1 MDQASFGTLNALVLV
16 AYLLGVTVLALALA
30 GRQRNTESY
39 FLAGRSMPW
48 LAVALSTVASM
59 LSGLTY
65 LGAPA
70 AAYKD
75 NASLMLAGPAALL
88 ATPLMIALYFPIYR
102 RLKVTTIYEYVN
114 ARFGNR
120 ARYAASA
127 LAVLQI
133 QGWMGIALYAPALAL
148 STVTGIDLTRA
159 ILVMGLVATAYTC
172 TGGLAAV
179 IWTDVIQFVILT
191 TGAVVVAFSLVDRL
205 PGGLDQF
212 FEIVLTADKL
222 GVTDLRFDLAEAT
235 GLAVLLCYFISGFG
249 YGNNQVV
256 MQRLLAAR
264 SLREMTRA
272 LLLDR
277 VLEILLA
284 ALLYMI
290 GLGIFAYFQV
300 YPEHLAPG
308 VAGDRILPYYIVH
321 ALPAGF
327 SGLLIA
333 AVFAAAMST
342 VDSGIHSSAT
352 MIQVDFVTPLRKRA
366 LTQRQSLML
375 ARALTAGLGLL
386 ATAAALLV
394 SEGAGILETMSKV
407 GGLTAAPVTGLFLLG
422 VLTRRGHFPAWLAA
436 TLGISLPLSIYVQN
450 FVEMHWI
457 FYTPV
462 ALLSCLCGSWL
473 FSLLPR
479 SRSSEDRDLE
489 GLTIWDRRKG

>member
-1 MDQASFGTLNALVLV
+1 MDQASFGTLNFLVLV

-120 ARYAASA
+120 ARYVASS

-133 QGWMGIALYAPALAL
+133 QGWMGVALYAPALAL

-159 ILVMGLVATAYTC
+159 ILIMGLVATAYTV

-191 TGAVVVAFSLVDRL
+191 AGAVVVAFSLLDRL

-212 FEIVLTADKL
+212 FEIVVTADKL
-222 GVTDLRFDLAEAT
+222 GLTDLRFDFAEAT
-235 GLAVLLCYFISGFG
+235 GLAVVLCYFIMGFG

-264 SLREMTRA
+264 SLREMIRA

-277 VLEILLA
+277 ALEIILA

-300 YPEHLAPG
+300 FPENLAPG
-308 VAGDRILPYYIVH
+308 IAGDRILPYYIVH
-321 ALPAGF
+321 ALPAGV

-352 MIQVDFVTPLRKRA
+352 MVQVDFVGPLRKRP
-366 LTQRQSLML
+366 LTQRQSLTL

-386 ATAAALLV
+386 GTAAALFV
-394 SEGAGILETMSKV
+394 SKGGGILETMSKV
-407 GGLTAAPVTGLFLLG
+407 GGLTAAPVTALFLLG

-457 FYTPV
+457 FYTPI
-462 ALLSCLCGSWL
+462 ALVSCLAGSLL
-473 FSLLPR
+473 FSLLPGP
-479 SRSSEDRDLE
+479 RSSRERDIT
-489 GLTIWDRRKG
+489 GLTIWKDHG

>member
-1 MDQASFGTLNALVLV
+1 MDPTSFGTLNALVLV

-102 RLKVTTIYEYVN
+102 RLRVTTIYEYVN

-133 QGWMGIALYAPALAL
+133 QGWMGIALFAPALAL

-159 ILVMGLVATAYTC
+159 ILLMGLVATAYTC
-172 TGGLAAV
+172 SGGLAAV
-179 IWTDVIQFVILT
+179 IWTDVIQFVVLT
-191 TGAVVVAFSLVDRL
+191 AGAVVVAFSLVDSL

-212 FEIVLTADKL
+212 FEIVLAADKL
-222 GVTDLRFDLAEAT
+222 GVTDLRFDPAEAT
-235 GLAVLLCYFISGFG
+235 GLAVLLCYFITGFG

-272 LLLDR
+272 LILDR
-277 VLEILLA
+277 ALEILLA

-300 YPEHLAPG
+300 FPEHLAPG

-352 MIQVDFVTPLRKRA
+352 MIQVDFVTPLRKRR
-366 LTQRQSLML
+366 LTQRRSLML

-394 SEGAGILETMSKV
+394 SEGAGILETMSRV
-407 GGLTAAPVTGLFLLG
+407 GSLTAAPVTGLFLLG
-422 VLTRRGHFPAWLAA
+422 VLTRRGNFPAWLAA
-436 TLGISLPLSIYVQN
+436 TLGISLPLSLYVQN

-457 FYTPV
+457 FYTPT
-462 ALLSCLCGSWL
+462 ALLSCLAGSWL
-473 FSLLPR
+473 FSLLLR
-479 SRSSEDRDLE
+479 SPSSEDRDLT
-489 GLTIWDRRKG
+489 GLTIWDRRN

>member
-1 MDQASFGTLNALVLV
+1 MDPTSFGTLNALVLV

-102 RLKVTTIYEYVN
+102 RLRVTTIYEYVN
-114 ARFGNR
+114 ARYGNR

-148 STVTGIDLTRA
+148 STVTGVDLTRA
-159 ILVMGLVATAYTC
+159 ILLMGLVATAYTC
-172 TGGLAAV
+172 SGGLAAV
-179 IWTDVIQFVILT
+179 IWTDVIQFVVLT
-191 TGAVVVAFSLVDRL
+191 AGAVVVAFYLVDSL

-212 FEIVLTADKL
+212 FEIVLAADKL
-222 GVTDLRFDLAEAT
+222 GVTDLRFDPAEAT

-272 LLLDR
+272 LILDR
-277 VLEILLA
+277 ALEILLA

-300 YPEHLAPG
+300 FPEHLAPG

-352 MIQVDFVTPLRKRA
+352 MIQVDFVTPLRKRLGKRP
-366 LTQRQSLML
+366 LTQRRSLML

-394 SEGAGILETMSKV
+394 SEGAGILETMSRV
-407 GGLTAAPVTGLFLLG
+407 GSLTAAPVTGLFLLG
-422 VLTRRGHFPAWLAA
+422 VLTRRGNFPAWLAA
-436 TLGISLPLSIYVQN
+436 TLGISL
-450 FVEMHWI
+450 
-457 FYTPV
+457 
-462 ALLSCLCGSWL
+462 
-473 FSLLPR
+473 SL
-479 SRSSEDRDLE
+479 
-489 GLTIWDRRKG
+489 IHI

>member
-16 AYLLGVTVLALALA
+16 AYLLGVTVLALA
-30 GRQRNTESY
+30 GHQRNTESY

-159 ILVMGLVATAYTC
+159 ILLMGLVATAYTC

-191 TGAVVVAFSLVDRL
+191 AGAVVVAFSLVDRL

-235 GLAVLLCYFISGFG
+235 GLAVVLCYFITGFG

-277 VLEILLA
+277 ALEILLA
-284 ALLYMI
+284 ALLYLI

-300 YPEHLAPG
+300 FPEHLAPG

-352 MIQVDFVTPLRKRA
+352 MIQVDFVTPLRKRP
-366 LTQRQSLML
+366 LTRRRSLML

-394 SEGAGILETMSKV
+394 SEGAGILETMSRV
-407 GGLTAAPVTGLFLLG
+407 GSLTAAPVTGLFLLG

-436 TLGISLPLSIYVQN
+436 TLGISLPLSLYVQN

-457 FYTPV
+457 FYTPI
-462 ALLSCLCGSWL
+462 ALVSCLAGSWL
-473 FSLLPR
+473 FSQLPS
-479 SRSSEDRDLE
+479 SRSNRERNVT
-489 GLTIWDRRKG
+489 GLTIWNRRKG

>member
-1 MDQASFGTLNALVLV
+1 MNQASFGTLNSLVLL
-16 AYLLGVTVLALALA
+16 AYLLGVTVLALRLA
-30 GRQRNTESY
+30 GRQRDTESY

-70 AAYKD
+70 AAYED
-75 NASLMLAGPAALL
+75 NASLMLAGPAALV
-88 ATPLMIALYFPIYR
+88 AAPLLILIYFPIYR
-102 RLKVTTIYEYVN
+102 RLRVTTIYEYVN

-191 TGAVVVAFSLVDRL
+191 AGAVLVAFSLVDGL

-222 GVTDLRFDLAEAT
+222 GLTDLRFDFAEAT
-235 GLAVLLCYFISGFG
+235 GLTVVLCYFIMGFG

-264 SLREMTRA
+264 SRREMARA
-272 LLLDR
+272 LILDR
-277 VLEILLA
+277 VLEILVA

-300 YPEHLAPG
+300 FPENLAPG
-308 VAGDRILPYYIVH
+308 IAGDRILPYYIIH
-321 ALPAGF
+321 ALPAGV

-352 MIQVDFVTPLRKRA
+352 MIQVDFVGPLRKRP
-366 LTQRQSLML
+366 LTQRQSLTL

-386 ATAAALLV
+386 GTATALLV
-394 SEGAGILETMSKV
+394 SKGGGILETMSKV
-407 GGLTAAPVTGLFLLG
+407 GGLTAAPVTALFLLG

-450 FVEMHWI
+450 FAEVHWI
-457 FYTPV
+457 FYTPI
-462 ALLSCLCGSWL
+462 ALVSCLSGSL
-473 FSLLPR
+473 IFSLLLRPR
-479 SRSSEDRDLE
+479 SSRERDIT
-489 GLTIWDRRKG
+489 GLTIWKDRG

>member
-1 MDQASFGTLNALVLV
+1 MDQAGFGTLNSLVLV
-16 AYLLGVTVLALALA
+16 AYLVGVTVLALALA

-114 ARFGNR
+114 ARFGTR

-133 QGWMGIALYAPALAL
+133 QGWMGIALFAPALAL
-148 STVTGIDLTRA
+148 STVTGIDLIRA
-159 ILVMGLVATAYTC
+159 ILIMGLVATAYTC

-191 TGAVVVAFSLVDRL
+191 AGAVVVAFSLVNRL

-212 FEIVLTADKL
+212 FEIVLAADKL
-222 GVTDLRFDLAEAT
+222 GLTDLRFDLAEAT
-235 GLAVLLCYFISGFG
+235 GLAVVLCYFITGFG

-277 VLEILLA
+277 ALEIVLA

-300 YPEHLAPG
+300 FPENLAPG
-308 VAGDRILPYYIVH
+308 IAGDRILPYYIVH
-321 ALPAGF
+321 ALPAGV

-352 MIQVDFVTPLRKRA
+352 MIQVDFVGPLKKRP
-366 LTQRQSLML
+366 LTQGQSLRL

-386 ATAAALLV
+386 GTAAALLV
-394 SEGAGILETMSKV
+394 SKGGGILETMSKV
-407 GGLTAAPVTGLFLLG
+407 GGLTAAPVTALFLLG

-436 TLGISLPLSIYVQN
+436 TVGISLPLSIYVQN

-457 FYTPV
+457 FYTPI
-462 ALLSCLCGSWL
+462 ALVSCLTGSLL

-479 SRSSEDRDLE
+479 SRSSRERDIT
-489 GLTIWDRRKG
+489 GLTIWKDRG

>member
-1 MDQASFGTLNALVLV
+1 
-16 AYLLGVTVLALALA
+16 
-30 GRQRNTESY
+30 
-39 FLAGRSMPW
+39 MPW

-133 QGWMGIALYAPALAL
+133 QGWMGIALFAPALAL

-159 ILVMGLVATAYTC
+159 ILLMGLVATAYTC

-191 TGAVVVAFSLVDRL
+191 AGAVVVAFSLVDRL

-222 GVTDLRFDLAEAT
+222 GVTDLRFDLAQAT
-235 GLAVLLCYFISGFG
+235 GLAVVLCYFITGFG

-272 LLLDR
+272 LILDR
-277 VLEILLA
+277 ALEILLA

-300 YPEHLAPG
+300 FPEHLAPG
-308 VAGDRILPYYIVH
+308 VAGDRILPYYIIH

-352 MIQVDFVTPLRKRA
+352 MIQVDFVTPLRKRP
-366 LTQRQSLML
+366 LTQPQSLML

-407 GGLTAAPVTGLFLLG
+407 GSLTAAPVTGLFLLG
-422 VLTRRGHFPAWLAA
+422 VLTRRGNFLGWLAA

-457 FYTPV
+457 FYAPT
-462 ALLSCLCGSWL
+462 ALVSCLCGSLL
-473 FSLLPR
+473 FSLLLRPGSHR
-479 SRSSEDRDLE
+479 ERDVT
-489 GLTIWDRRKG
+489 GLTIWDRRKE

>member
-1 MDQASFGTLNALVLV
+1 MDETSFGTLNTLVLV

-133 QGWMGIALYAPALAL
+133 QGWMGIAHYAPALAL

-159 ILVMGLVATAYTC
+159 ILLMGLVATAYTC

-222 GVTDLRFDLAEAT
+222 GVTDLGFDLAEAT
-235 GLAVLLCYFISGFG
+235 GLAVLLCYFITGFG

-300 YPEHLAPG
+300 FPEHLAPG

-352 MIQVDFVTPLRKRA
+352 MIQVDFVTPLKKRP

-394 SEGAGILETMSKV
+394 SEGAGILETMSRV
-407 GGLTAAPVTGLFLLG
+407 GSLTAAPVTGLFLLG

-473 FSLLPR
+473 FSLLLR
-479 SRSSEDRDLE
+479 SRSNRERDVT

>member
-1 MDQASFGTLNALVLV
+1 MDEASFGTLNTLVLV

-148 STVTGIDLTRA
+148 STVSGIDLTRA
-159 ILVMGLVATAYTC
+159 ILLMGLVATAYTC

-179 IWTDVIQFVILT
+179 IWTDVIQFVVLT
-191 TGAVVVAFSLVDRL
+191 AGAMVVAFSLVDRL

-235 GLAVLLCYFISGFG
+235 GLAVVLCYFIIGFG

-264 SLREMTRA
+264 NLREMTRA

-308 VAGDRILPYYIVH
+308 VAVDRILPYYIVH

-352 MIQVDFVTPLRKRA
+352 MIQVDFVTPLRKRP

-375 ARALTAGLGLL
+375 ARTLTAGLGLL

-407 GGLTAAPVTGLFLLG
+407 ASLTAAPVTGLFLLG

-450 FVEMHWI
+450 FVETHWI
-457 FYTPV
+457 FYTPI
-462 ALLSCLCGSWL
+462 ALVSCLAGSWL
-473 FSLLPR
+473 FSLLLKSPSNR
-479 SRSSEDRDLE
+479 ERDVT

>member
-1 MDQASFGTLNALVLV
+1 MNQASFGTLNSLVLL
-16 AYLLGVTVLALALA
+16 AYLLGVTVLALRLA
-30 GRQRNTESY
+30 GRQRDTESY

-75 NASLMLAGPAALL
+75 NASLMLAGPAALV
-88 ATPLMIALYFPIYR
+88 ATPLLILLYFPIYR
-102 RLKVTTIYEYVN
+102 RLRVTTIYEYVN

-148 STVTGIDLTRA
+148 STVTGIDLTRS
-159 ILVMGLVATAYTC
+159 ILLMGLVATAYTC

-191 TGAVVVAFSLVDRL
+191 AGAVLVAFSLVDGL

-222 GVTDLRFDLAEAT
+222 GLTDLRFDFAEAT
-235 GLAVLLCYFISGFG
+235 GLTVVLCYFIIGFG

-264 SLREMTRA
+264 SRREMARA
-272 LLLDR
+272 LILDR
-277 VLEILLA
+277 VLEILVA

-300 YPEHLAPG
+300 FPENLAPG
-308 VAGDRILPYYIVH
+308 IAGDRILPYYIIH
-321 ALPAGF
+321 ALPAGV

-352 MIQVDFVTPLRKRA
+352 MIQVDFVGPLRKRP
-366 LTQRQSLML
+366 LTQRQSLTL

-386 ATAAALLV
+386 GTAGALLV
-394 SEGAGILETMSKV
+394 SKGGGILETMSKV
-407 GGLTAAPVTGLFLLG
+407 GGLTAAPVTALFLLG

-457 FYTPV
+457 FYTPI
-462 ALLSCLCGSWL
+462 ALVSCLSGSL
-473 FSLLPR
+473 IFSLLLRPR
-479 SRSSEDRDLE
+479 SSRERDIR
-489 GLTIWDRRKG
+489 GLTIWKDRG

>member
-1 MDQASFGTLNALVLV
+1 MDPASFGTLNSLILVG
-16 AYLLGVTVLALALA
+16 YLIGVTVLALALA
-30 GRQRNTESY
+30 GRQRDTESY

-102 RLKVTTIYEYVN
+102 KLKVTTIYEYVN

-133 QGWMGIALYAPALAL
+133 QGWMGIALFAPALAL

-159 ILVMGLVATAYTC
+159 ILLMGLVATAYTC

-191 TGAVVVAFSLVDRL
+191 AGAVAVAFSLVERL

-222 GVTDLRFDLAEAT
+222 GVTDLRFDVAEAT
-235 GLAVLLCYFISGFG
+235 GLAVVLCYFITGFG

-256 MQRLLAAR
+256 MQRLLAAK

-277 VLEILLA
+277 ALEILLA

-300 YPEHLAPG
+300 FPENLAPG

-352 MIQVDFVTPLRKRA
+352 MIQVDFLTPLRKRP

-394 SEGAGILETMSKV
+394 SEGSGILETMSKV
-407 GGLTAAPVTGLFLLG
+407 GSLTAAPVTGLFLLG
-422 VLTRRGHFPAWLAA
+422 VLTRSGNFPGWLAA
-436 TLGISLPLSIYVQN
+436 SLGVSLPLSIYVQN
-450 FVEMHWI
+450 FVDMHWI
-457 FYTPV
+457 FYPPT
-462 ALLSCLCGSWL
+462 ALVSCLLGSWI
-473 FSLLPR
+473 FSQLLR
-479 SRSSEDRDLE
+479 SRSNRERDIT
-489 GLTIWDRRKG
+489 GLTIWDRRQR

>member
-1 MDQASFGTLNALVLV
+1 MDQAGFGTLNSLVLV

-120 ARYAASA
+120 ARFAASA

-133 QGWMGIALYAPALAL
+133 QGWMGVALYAPALAL

-159 ILVMGLVATAYTC
+159 ILLMGLVATAYTC

-191 TGAVVVAFSLVDRL
+191 AGAVVVAFSLVDRL

-212 FEIVLTADKL
+212 FEIVVAADKL
-222 GVTDLRFDLAEAT
+222 GLTDLRIDLAEAT
-235 GLAVLLCYFISGFG
+235 GLAVVLCYFIMGFG

-277 VLEILLA
+277 ALEIILA

-300 YPEHLAPG
+300 FPENLAPG
-308 VAGDRILPYYIVH
+308 IAGDRILPYYIVH
-321 ALPAGF
+321 ALPAGV

-352 MIQVDFVTPLRKRA
+352 MIQVDFVGPLRKRP
-366 LTQRQSLML
+366 LTPRRSLTL

-386 ATAAALLV
+386 GTAAALLV
-394 SEGAGILETMSKV
+394 SKGGGILETMSKV
-407 GGLTAAPVTGLFLLG
+407 GGLTAAPVTALFLLG
-422 VLTRRGHFPAWLAA
+422 VLTRKGHFPAWLAA

-457 FYTPV
+457 FYTPI
-462 ALLSCLCGSWL
+462 ALVSCLSGSLL
-473 FSLLPR
+473 FSLLPGP
-479 SRSSEDRDLE
+479 RSSRERDIT
-489 GLTIWDRRKG
+489 GLTIWKDRG

>member
-1 MDQASFGTLNALVLV
+1 MNQASFGTLNSLVLL
-16 AYLLGVTVLALALA
+16 AYLLGVTVLALRLA
-30 GRQRNTESY
+30 GRQRDTESY

-70 AAYKD
+70 AAYED
-75 NASLMLAGPAALL
+75 NASLMLAGPAALV
-88 ATPLMIALYFPIYR
+88 ATPLLILLYFPIYR
-102 RLKVTTIYEYVN
+102 RLRVTTIYEYVN

-191 TGAVVVAFSLVDRL
+191 AGAVLVAFSLVDGL

-222 GVTDLRFDLAEAT
+222 GLTDLRFDFAEAT
-235 GLAVLLCYFISGFG
+235 GLTVVLCYFIIGFG

-264 SLREMTRA
+264 SRREMARA
-272 LLLDR
+272 LILDR
-277 VLEILLA
+277 VLEILIA

-300 YPEHLAPG
+300 FPENLAPG
-308 VAGDRILPYYIVH
+308 IAGDRILPYYIIH
-321 ALPAGF
+321 ALPAGV

-352 MIQVDFVTPLRKRA
+352 MIQVDFVGPLRKRP
-366 LTQRQSLML
+366 LTQRRSLAL

-386 ATAAALLV
+386 GTATALLV
-394 SEGAGILETMSKV
+394 SKGGGILETMSKV
-407 GGLTAAPVTGLFLLG
+407 GGLTAAPVTALFLLG

-450 FVEMHWI
+450 FAEVHWI
-457 FYTPV
+457 FYTPI
-462 ALLSCLCGSWL
+462 ALVSCLSGSL
-473 FSLLPR
+473 IFSLLLRPR
-479 SRSSEDRDLE
+479 SSRERDIT
-489 GLTIWDRRKG
+489 GLTIWKDRG

>member
-1 MDQASFGTLNALVLV
+1 MNQASFGTLNSLVLL
-16 AYLLGVTVLALALA
+16 AYLLGVTVLALRLA
-30 GRQRNTESY
+30 GRQRDTESY

-70 AAYKD
+70 AAYED
-75 NASLMLAGPAALL
+75 NASLMLAGPAALV
-88 ATPLMIALYFPIYR
+88 AAPLLILIYFPIYR
-102 RLKVTTIYEYVN
+102 RLRVTTIYEYVN

-191 TGAVVVAFSLVDRL
+191 AGAVLVAFSLVDGL

-222 GVTDLRFDLAEAT
+222 GLTDLRFDFAEAT
-235 GLAVLLCYFISGFG
+235 GLTVVLCYFIMGFG

-264 SLREMTRA
+264 SRSGMARA
-272 LLLDR
+272 LILDR
-277 VLEILLA
+277 VLEILVA

-300 YPEHLAPG
+300 FPENLAPG
-308 VAGDRILPYYIVH
+308 IAGDRILPYYIIH
-321 ALPAGF
+321 ALPAGV

-352 MIQVDFVTPLRKRA
+352 MIQVDFVGPLRKRP
-366 LTQRQSLML
+366 LTQRQSLTL

-386 ATAAALLV
+386 GTATALLV
-394 SEGAGILETMSKV
+394 SKGGGILETMSKV
-407 GGLTAAPVTGLFLLG
+407 GGLTAAPVTALFLLG

-450 FVEMHWI
+450 FAEVHWI
-457 FYTPV
+457 FYTPI
-462 ALLSCLCGSWL
+462 ALVSCLSGSL
-473 FSLLPR
+473 IFSLLLRPR
-479 SRSSEDRDLE
+479 SSRERDIT
-489 GLTIWDRRKG
+489 GLTIWKDRG